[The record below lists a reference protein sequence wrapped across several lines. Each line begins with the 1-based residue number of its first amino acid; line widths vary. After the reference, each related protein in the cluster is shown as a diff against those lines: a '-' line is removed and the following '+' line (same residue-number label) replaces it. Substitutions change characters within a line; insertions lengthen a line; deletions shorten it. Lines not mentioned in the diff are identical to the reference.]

1 MTSERLLMLA
11 AVIDVESGF
20 LEECVRYGAVSL
32 EEIPEGREEFTPA
45 QLARLRRLQRIC
57 RSLEVDVYSGCIIV
71 DLLERLDALE
81 RELQQRRAAA
91 QDDTADL

>member
-11 AVIDVESGF
+11 AVIEVESDF

-32 EEIPEGREEFTPA
+32 EELPEGCEEFTPT
-45 QLARLRRLQRIC
+45 QLSRLRRLQRIC

-71 DLLERLDALE
+71 DLLDRVDALE
-81 RELQQRRAAA
+81 RELQRRRAAA
-91 QDDTADL
+91 QDDSG

>member
-11 AVIDVESGF
+11 AVIEVEAGF

-32 EEIPEGREEFTPA
+32 EELPEGREVFTPV

-71 DLLERLDALE
+71 DLLDRMDELERALE
-81 RELQQRRAAA
+81 RRREAA
-91 QDDTADL
+91 QDDSQ